1 MATTDTTSGLSS
13 LPSNIMTTTKYK
25 EQQQAAA
32 AKKSNNMDQT
42 AFLTLFTTQLKNQD
56 PTEIGRAHV

>member
-1 MATTDTTSGLSS
+1 

-56 PTEIGRAHV
+56 PTDPVKK